1 MANSTKENYN
11 TISNERKHRIMTNYQ
26 NYMSIK
32 EIYTYENLPKSTVY
46 NIINKFRK
54 SNAIVKL
61 KQGGKKYEKITSEI
75 QDFLRNQVDENCT
88 CYCWPYP
95 SF

>member
-1 MANSTKENYN
+1 
-11 TISNERKHRIMTNYQ
+11 MT
-26 NYMSIK
+26 IK
-32 EIYTYENLPKSTVY
+32 EIYTYENLPQSTVY

-61 KQGGKKYEKITSEI
+61 KQGGKKYEKITPEI

-88 CYCWPYP
+88 I
-95 SF
+95 SLKALKKMVFDKI